1 MRPPA
6 ALCNALLVATYF
18 GLLYGGSVAVGTDI
32 ALSVLYVTPVQPLR
46 IDRFWTSTSIGTVL
60 NLAFLPSFE
69 WSFCQD
75 AYRLPQSVWKM
86 SLRTFYLLAILY
98 PMMIH
103 LATEMLLL
111 TKNPEYSTRL
121 IFAVPTATVYTYIM
135 ESTGMFNGIRH
146 IYLEHMGMDD

>member
-6 ALCNALLVATYF
+6 ALCNALLVTTYF

-46 IDRFWTSTSIGTVL
+46 LDRFWTSIGVASGL
-60 NLAFLPSFE
+60 YLAFFPSFE

-75 AYRLPQSVWKM
+75 AYRLPQSLWKM

-103 LATEMLLL
+103 MATETLLL
-111 TKNPEYSTRL
+111 TKSTEYITRL
-121 IFAVPTATVYTYIM
+121 VFVVPTATVYTYIM

-146 IYLEHMGMDD
+146 IYLEHLGMHN